1 MLSEFTQYVL
11 HDRISKNVS
20 LLRLAFYVIWVYRL
34 FDVYEALGEIPDLS
48 DSSVNIGCKTYPS
61 TVKSFHAFF
70 LLLVLTVLN
79 AI

>member
-48 DSSVNIGCKTYPS
+48 DSSVNIGCKTSPS

-79 AI
+79 TI